1 MNKQQNKQTAIYCR
15 LSRDDEGIGD
25 SMSIQNQ
32 KTFLSQY
39 AANNGFTD
47 YTFYVDDGFSGT
59 SFERPD
65 FKRMIKDIESGKI
78 GTVIV
83 KDLSRLGREYLQT
96 GYYTEI
102 FFPQN
107 DVRFIAV
114 NDGVD
119 SVNGDNEFAPFKNI
133 INEWYAKDCSRK
145 IISALHTKAK
155 NGGIIMGQ
163 APYGYDKA
171 KDNVHRL
178 VPNEN
183 AWVVKLMFQLALEGK
198 SAYLIAKELEQRK
211 VMIPKAEQ
219 MIRRGLQDSPDFPKH
234 KYVWG
239 KRSIHK
245 ILTNPV
251 YTGDMVCLRR
261 LRKNFKTKQSVEVP
275 KEEQVVIPNTHE
287 AYVSHEDFETVQK
300 RLETKQRAYDVNPD
314 NIFRGLVV
322 CSDCGLRMAYSRTKS
337 KNIKGYYRCPSHI
350 RYKRS
355 ENLVFKNSH
364 HITIEQI
371 TEVVLHDIQ
380 RHVRLASKDIEA
392 YAERL
397 KELSECEK
405 NSESALCKQK
415 SDKAKKR
422 LAEID
427 TILQKM
433 YEDKVFGVISDER
446 YITMSKKLED
456 EQAELKRLI
465 SESAVLIEENE
476 KKSKDIGDFI
486 ELIGKYTDITELDYD
501 IVHMLI
507 DKIVVFGR
515 EKSDSETTQRI
526 EIYYRFVGNISDNT
540 LNCNR

>member
-1 MNKQQNKQTAIYCR
+1 
-15 LSRDDEGIGD
+15 
-25 SMSIQNQ
+25 
-32 KTFLSQY
+32 
-39 AANNGFTD
+39 
-47 YTFYVDDGFSGT
+47 
-59 SFERPD
+59 
-65 FKRMIKDIESGKI
+65 
-78 GTVIV
+78 
-83 KDLSRLGREYLQT
+83 
-96 GYYTEI
+96 
-102 FFPQN
+102 
-107 DVRFIAV
+107 
-114 NDGVD
+114 
-119 SVNGDNEFAPFKNI
+119 
-133 INEWYAKDCSRK
+133 
-145 IISALHTKAK
+145 
-155 NGGIIMGQ
+155 
-163 APYGYDKA
+163 
-171 KDNVHRL
+171 
-178 VPNEN
+178 
-183 AWVVKLMFQLALEGK
+183 
-198 SAYLIAKELEQRK
+198 
-211 VMIPKAEQ
+211 
-219 MIRRGLQDSPDFPKH
+219 
-234 KYVWG
+234 
-239 KRSIHK
+239 
-245 ILTNPV
+245 
-251 YTGDMVCLRR
+251 
-261 LRKNFKTKQSVEVP
+261 
-275 KEEQVVIPNTHE
+275 
-287 AYVSHEDFETVQK
+287 
-300 RLETKQRAYDVNPD
+300 
-314 NIFRGLVV
+314 
-322 CSDCGLRMAYSRTKS
+322 MAYSRTKS

-355 ENLVFKNSH
+355 ENLVCKNSH

>member
-15 LSRDDEGIGD
+15 LSRDDEVGSE

-32 KTFLSQY
+32 KTLFSQY

-65 FKRMIKDIESGKI
+65 FKRMIKDIEAGKI

-83 KDLSRLGREYLQT
+83 KDLSRHGREYLQT

-107 DVRFIAV
+107 NVRFIAV

-145 IISALHTKAK
+145 IISALHTKAH
-155 NGGIIMGQ
+155 NGGLIMGQ

-171 KDNVHRL
+171 KGNVHRL

-219 MIRRGLQDSPDFPKH
+219 MTRKGLQDSPDFPKH

-251 YTGDMVCLRR
+251 YTGDLVCLRR

-287 AYVSHEDFETVQK
+287 AFVSHEDFETIQK
-300 RLETKQRAYDVNPD
+300 RLSVKQRAYHVNPYLTEHNLLD
-314 NIFRGLVV
+314 YDVLSAKVEATRERYNGTR
-322 CSDCGLRMAYSRTKS
+322 S
-337 KNIKGYYRCPSHI
+337 KI
-350 RYKRS
+350 
-355 ENLVFKNSH
+355 
-364 HITIEQI
+364 
-371 TEVVLHDIQ
+371 
-380 RHVRLASKDIEA
+380 KDIEKQLKSIEESIQNIDNYRKTKPIA
-392 YAERL
+392 DKLQTVVFKERYRREHESELIVFSAAEKYIKKHYKDGKPPLIR
-397 KELSECEK
+397 ELRAEQK
-405 NSESALCKQK
+405 AL
-415 SDKAKKR
+415 
-422 LAEID
+422 LAEKDKLYKDYYSAKCEMSELQTIKKNVD
-427 TILQKM
+427 TILGKNKEQ
-433 YEDKVFGVISDER
+433 EQSR
-446 YITMSKKLED
+446 NKKRSGELE
-456 EQAELKRLI
+456 
-465 SESAVLIEENE
+465 
-476 KKSKDIGDFI
+476 
-486 ELIGKYTDITELDYD
+486 
-501 IVHMLI
+501 
-507 DKIVVFGR
+507 
-515 EKSDSETTQRI
+515 
-526 EIYYRFVGNISDNT
+526 
-540 LNCNR
+540 